1 MSFFKL
7 QTIMHLKG
15 GQWMTRSY
23 VPQLSRFKSLS
34 LAIGIGLSLLF
45 LFVSYAQ
52 ADGPIVD
59 LSQDEQDVVVRGD
72 TTDGWLGEV
81 TGVAD
86 FNSDGFDDLLIGAA
100 GVGYNGQYSG
110 AAYMILGSATLTP
123 TINLTTTLPNL
134 SVYGAAA
141 GDKAGHSVAGSDV
154 NGDGYADMIIG
165 ADGYDSDRGATY
177 VVLGHDGGFFSTP
190 ITIDLAITSTA
201 LTILGHQS
209 SGERMGRSVAGG
221 DLNNDGLGDIVIGAY
236 YASPGGRSQAGAVYV
251 ILGNS
256 DITSTTPSTIDLTST
271 AAALTIYGGEAGDRL
286 GRSVTIGDVNGDA
299 IADIIVG
306 AYRAN
311 NVDLDVGKT
320 YVFYGS
326 ETYTTTSP
334 ITIDL
339 SIASA
344 DVTVTGID
352 AGDESGFYVG
362 SGDVNNDG
370 YDDVVIGAYQSS
382 GYGNAFSG
390 AGEAYV
396 VYGAGSLSGNISL
409 PTGADVVV
417 YGAASGDRLGRS
429 LASGDVN
436 ADGYDD
442 LVLGASR
449 ADPDGRGDAGRVYV
463 IYGGSNISSTILLSD
478 TTSANIHILGDEQAT
493 YPCVSVSA
501 DCSDEAGR
509 ATSAGDISGDGVDD
523 IIVGALYANNGSIV
537 DAGAA
542 YVVYGSAALSVSL
555 SPPTATI
562 TAGQSITYT
571 LTASNTFGTWDVT
584 GLGVFTIT
592 PAANG
597 GWAGSVY
604 TGHTAGTWTV
614 TGTFQSLAATAVLTV
629 EHATPASIAVAPDPE
644 TVTAGGAVTYTA
656 LAEDAYG
663 NTWDVT
669 GSTSFSTPAGAGGS
683 WVDNVYTSQTA
694 GTWTVTGTY
703 QTLTDTAS
711 LTVEPGPAVSLDIAP
726 DAKTVTAGGAVTYT
740 TVATDAYGNAWDAT
754 SATGFSITPGA
765 GGSWNGNT
773 YASEV
778 AGTWTVTSTYQTLVD
793 TAVLTVEHGPL
804 SSVSVAPASVD
815 LDPSTQQVFTAA
827 GYDSYGNP
835 IPGLSFNWSIQNGG
849 GQIDSSPTGVT
860 AVTVTAVVTDDTYF
874 NTLLA
879 GETGS
884 GITGTATIVVNNV
897 APTASISG
905 TYSGDEGSPI
915 VFTGSGTDANN
926 DPLTYDWDFGDGGT
940 AVGPTPTYT
949 YTDDGTYTVM
959 LTVTDD
965 DSATDVSTTTV
976 TINNVAPTGV
986 ISAPLT
992 AGGGETVTFDGSQ
1005 SSDPGVG
1012 DSLSFAW
1019 DFDHDGDFSDAT
1031 GAVVSHSFVY
1041 AGTYSVRLRVDDGDG
1056 GQDVVTHTIEITSNA
1071 SDAYTLYLPII
1082 FR

>member
-1 MSFFKL
+1 MS
-7 QTIMHLKG
+7 
-15 GQWMTRSY
+15 
-23 VPQLSRFKSLS
+23 SRGYSWLVRLKSLLLS
-34 LAIGIGLSLLF
+34 SVIGLGLLF
-45 LFVSYAQ
+45 FFVGFVLAN
-52 ADGPIVD
+52 GPVVD

-81 TGVAD
+81 TGAAD
-86 FNSDGFDDLLIGAA
+86 FNNDGFDDLLIGAA

-110 AAYMILGSATLTP
+110 AAYMILGSGTPTP
-123 TINLTTTLPNL
+123 TIDLTTTAPNL

-154 NGDGYADMIIG
+154 NGDGFSDMVIG

-177 VVLGHDGGFFSTP
+177 VILGHDGGFFSTP
-190 ITIDLAITSTA
+190 ITVDLAITSPA

-221 DLNNDGLGDIVIGAY
+221 DINHDGLGDIVIGAY
-236 YASPGGRSQAGAVYV
+236 YASPGGRNQAGAVYLV
-251 ILGNS
+251 LGDS
-256 DITSTTPSTIDLTST
+256 SITSTTPSTIDLSST
-271 AAALTIYGGEAGDRL
+271 AAALTIYGDEAGDRL
-286 GRSVTIGDVNGDA
+286 GRSVAVGDVNGDGV
-299 IADIIVG
+299 ADIIAG

-311 NVDLDVGKT
+311 DNGDLDVGKT

-326 ETYTTTSP
+326 GTYTTTSP

-339 SIASA
+339 NSASA
-344 DVTVTGID
+344 DVTITGVD
-352 AGDESGFYVG
+352 PGDESGFYVG

-370 YDDVVIGAYQSS
+370 YDDIIIGAYQSN

-390 AGEAYV
+390 AGEVYV
-396 VYGAGSLSGNISL
+396 VYGAGSLSSNISL
-409 PTGADVVV
+409 PAGADVVA
-417 YGAASGDRLGRS
+417 YGAAGGDRLGRS

-436 ADGYDD
+436 ADSYDD
-442 LVLGASR
+442 VILGASR

-463 IYGGSNISSTILLSD
+463 IYGGSRISSTLLLSD

-493 YPCVSVSA
+493 YPCVSVGA

-509 ATSAGDISGDGVDD
+509 ATSAGDINGDGADD

-555 SPPTATI
+555 SPATATI

-584 GLGVFTIT
+584 DLGVFTIT
-592 PAANG
+592 PAAG
-597 GWAGSVY
+597 GSWADNVY
-604 TGHTAGTWTV
+604 TGQVAGVWTV
-614 TGTFQSLAATAVLTV
+614 TGTFQSLVATAVLTV
-629 EHATPASIAVAPDPE
+629 EHATPTAITVTPDPE

-656 LAEDAYG
+656 LAEDGYG

-669 GSTSFSTPAGAGGS
+669 GSTGFSTPAGAGGS
-683 WVDNVYTSQTA
+683 WTNNVYTSQTA

-703 QTLTDTAS
+703 QTLIDTAS

-726 DAKTVTAGGAVTYT
+726 DTKTVTAGGVVTYT

-754 SATGFSITPGA
+754 SGTGFSIAPGA
-765 GGSWNGNT
+765 GGSWNGST
-773 YASEV
+773 YTSEI
-778 AGTWTVTSTYQTLVD
+778 AGTWTVTGTFQSLVA

-804 SSVSVAPASVD
+804 SSVSVTPASVN
-815 LDPSTQQVFTAA
+815 LDPNTEQVFTAA

-835 IPGLSFNWSIQNGG
+835 IPGLSFDWSIQKGG
-849 GQIDSSPTGVT
+849 GQINSNPTGVT
-860 AVTVTAVVTDDTYF
+860 VVTVTAVITDGIYSDT
-874 NTLLA
+874 LVA
-879 GETGS
+879 SETGS
-884 GITGTATIVVNNV
+884 GITDTATIVVNNL

-915 VFTGSGTDANN
+915 TFTGSGSDPNN
-926 DPLTYDWDFGDGGT
+926 DPLSYSWDFGDGGT
-940 AVGPTPTYT
+940 AFGPTPTYT
-949 YTDDGTYTVM
+949 YTDDGLFTVV

-965 DSATDVSTTTV
+965 NNATDTASTTV
-976 TINNVAPTGV
+976 TVNNLPPTAV
-986 ISAPLT
+986 VSAPLT
-992 AGGGETVTFDGSQ
+992 AEGGQLVTFDGSQ
-1005 SSDPGVG
+1005 SSDPGAG

-1041 AGTYSVRLRVDDGDG
+1041 AGTYPVRLRIDDGDG

-1071 SDAYTLYLPII
+1071 SNAYTLYLPII